1 LLLLFCVDCEKKERV
16 GSYILTMKYGDHL
29 KNNIAPE
36 YGPEPYLDYKRLDN
50 IISELSRL
58 KPSRY
63 VWKWV
68 WSFCVFGIHSLYC
81 RGLVW
86 FGLSF

>member
-1 LLLLFCVDCEKKERV
+1 
-16 GSYILTMKYGDHL
+16 MKYGDHL
-29 KNNIAPE
+29 KANIAPE

-63 VWKWV
+63 V
-68 WSFCVFGIHSLYC
+68 
-81 RGLVW
+81 
-86 FGLSF
+86 LSFGVGWFVCVCVYSYSYCV